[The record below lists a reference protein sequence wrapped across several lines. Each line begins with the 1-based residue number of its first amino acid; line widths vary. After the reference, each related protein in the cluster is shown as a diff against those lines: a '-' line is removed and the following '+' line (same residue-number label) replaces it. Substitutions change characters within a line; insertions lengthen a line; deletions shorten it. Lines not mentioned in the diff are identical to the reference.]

1 MKLLRGVRDPGS
13 WLGSSG
19 GLLPIVQSLV
29 LAALALLLV
38 LKAAGST
45 RWRME
50 HDTPLLHY
58 AAFLIDERGMS
69 PYRDVFETSMPGT
82 FLFHTAVG
90 GLFGYG
96 DAAFRAVDLFL
107 LACISCS
114 SFFFMRRFGALAG
127 WAAAILFPLVY
138 LGKGNVMSLQRDY
151 LGVVPLALALC
162 CIPAEAGG
170 HGLAGKGPVRLRRF
184 AAVGA
189 LFGFASLIKPHLA
202 LGLPIFFGAL
212 SVIRWRGRPSAPSV
226 DPPRR
231 SAGSFPRSWRDLLR
245 CAGATVLAFLATWLL
260 ALAWLWARS
269 SLGAFLDI
277 VFGYLPLHNEI
288 NGARAVLAESER
300 LPYLFIRTL
309 GLGGYGSL
317 ALLGF
322 FGCYHAFVHA
332 RRRWNVSAVLV
343 LLCAAAYLFY
353 PTLAGK
359 FWKYH
364 YMPMVYFLA
373 LAGALSLAS
382 RRGRLVRMG
391 WLATAIF
398 LLAIQQQLNLPRY
411 VRSTRAALAES
422 YRPPAPK
429 KGRVDQIADWLR
441 HRLEPGDT
449 VQPLD
454 WAAGG
459 AVHAMLLARAKPA
472 TRYLY
477 DYHFYHHV
485 SHPYVRNLRR
495 SFLADLKAARPRFII
510 ESQVVRPRVR
520 GRDTAR
526 SFFALETFLQNH
538 YTQVRRGDGYSIFE
552 RKGMSGRASDPSQ
565 KAPTSATHLLARGHA
580 DCSCQS
586 FRLAHAAEIPQKE

>member
-1 MKLLRGVRDPGS
+1 MKLFRGVRDPGS
-13 WLGSSG
+13 WLGSSV
-19 GLLPIVQSLV
+19 GLLAIVQSLV
-29 LAALALLLV
+29 LASLTLLLV

-45 RWRME
+45 QWRME

-58 AAFLIDERGMS
+58 AAFLIDEQGMA
-69 PYRDVFETSMPGT
+69 PYRDIFETSMPGT
-82 FLFHTAVG
+82 FLFHTVVG
-90 GLFGYG
+90 VLFGYG

-107 LACISCS
+107 LAGIGCS
-114 SFFFMRRFGALAG
+114 SFLFMRRFGALAG

-138 LGKGNVMSLQRDY
+138 LGKGNAMSLQRDY
-151 LGVVPLALALC
+151 LGVVTLAIALC
-162 CIPAEAGG
+162 CIPLEAGG
-170 HGLAGKGPVRLRRF
+170 HGWVGPVRLRRF

-189 LFGFASLIKPHLA
+189 LFGLASLIKPHLA

-212 SVIRWRGRPSAPSV
+212 LAM
-226 DPPRR
+226 RR
-231 SAGSFPRSWRDLLR
+231 SERPRSSAGDLPRLRRDLIR
-245 CAGATVLAFLATWLL
+245 CAGTTTLAFLAPWVL

-269 SLGAFLDI
+269 SLDAFLDV
-277 VFGYLPLHNEI
+277 VFGYLPLHNAI
-288 NGARAVLAESER
+288 NGARTILPESER
-300 LPYLFIRTL
+300 LPYLFLRTL

-322 FGCYHAFVHA
+322 FGCYHAIAHA
-332 RRRWNVSAVLV
+332 RQRWNVSTVLV

-364 YMPMVYFLA
+364 YMPMVYFLT
-373 LAGALSLAS
+373 LAGALALAS
-382 RRGRLVRMG
+382 RRDVAFAPSWKGRGARTG
-391 WLATAIF
+391 WLATVIF

-411 VRSTRAALAES
+411 VRSTRAALDES

-429 KGRVDQIADWLR
+429 NGRVDQIAGWLR

-459 AVHAMLLARAKPA
+459 VVHAMLLAGARPA

-485 SHPYVRNLRR
+485 SQPYIRNLRR
-495 SFLADLKAARPRFII
+495 SFLADLKATRPRFII

-520 GRDTAR
+520 GRNTAR
-526 SFFALETFLQNH
+526 EFFALETFVQNH
-538 YTQVRRGDGYSIFE
+538 YTRVRRGDGYSIYE
-552 RKGMSGRASDPSQ
+552 RKG
-565 KAPTSATHLLARGHA
+565 
-580 DCSCQS
+580 
-586 FRLAHAAEIPQKE
+586 